1 TQPVEGVRHHLR
13 TRGHHDLLRR
23 RVPRNCAGR
32 RATRGEHPAGP
43 ELHGRPAG
51 VPSRSVLRARARYRK
66 PDVRDRV
73 AHRRLAA
80 HGAGRIAELRPG
92 FHPHAERLPVLARRH
107 PGRGPPEPG
116 NAGHRRPQSRD
127 HPQQPD
133 DGHGAAAQRQPEHA
147 RDAQGSRG
155 AGTVIRVRPTRPED
169 FPSIH
174 RISRAIYPDSPA
186 WSDAQLTS
194 HLAMFPEGQL
204 VAEDAGE
211 VVGMAA
217 SLVVL
222 WDDYSYDTSWRE
234 FTDN

>member
-1 TQPVEGVRHHLR
+1 
-13 TRGHHDLLRR
+13 
-23 RVPRNCAGR
+23 
-32 RATRGEHPAGP
+32 
-43 ELHGRPAG
+43 
-51 VPSRSVLRARARYRK
+51 
-66 PDVRDRV
+66 
-73 AHRRLAA
+73 
-80 HGAGRIAELRPG
+80 
-92 FHPHAERLPVLARRH
+92 
-107 PGRGPPEPG
+107 
-116 NAGHRRPQSRD
+116 HRRPQSRD

-194 HLAMFPEGQL
+194 HLAMSPEGQL
-204 VAEDAGE
+204 VAGDAGG

-234 FTDN
+234 FTDHGMFTNHDPVHGRTLYGAEIMVDPARQGQGIGKALYQGRRDICRRLRLLRIRAGARLAGYHRY